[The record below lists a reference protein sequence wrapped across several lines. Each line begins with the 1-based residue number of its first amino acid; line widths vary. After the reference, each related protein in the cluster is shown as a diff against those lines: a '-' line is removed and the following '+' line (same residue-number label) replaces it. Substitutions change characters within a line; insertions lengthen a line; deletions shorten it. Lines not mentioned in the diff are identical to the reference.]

1 MLTQFTGVFS
11 TLNVNIANLVNKSKG
26 DYAYTII
33 DVDTPVNGDV
43 VGKLNSI
50 EGVLKVRVVK

>member
-11 TLNVNIANLVNKSKG
+11 ALNVNIANLVNKSKG
-26 DYAYTII
+26 NYAYTVI

-43 VGKLNSI
+43 INKLNSI
-50 EGVLKVRVVK
+50 DGVLKARVVK